1 MPTPSTVDPSE
12 PGLPA
17 RLWRWALKWLSVGR
31 EHTTLV
37 TQQRKITQTNTA
49 ALMVMGA
56 GAITSLAFW
65 GTGNAALVW
74 GAWLNLPFVF
84 LYPAV
89 WLLNYCGRSFFACW
103 VLFGLAMTQ
112 IMVGIFLVQGTVLLL
127 HYYLLVFAIMS
138 PFLFPAKHWRSD
150 VFLLLVN
157 VGLFV
162 YVDLRGVAA
171 LPALA
176 QIDPDILAM
185 IHSGVVGSCLTLLI
199 LLLRVS
205 EYSAALSE
213 WQLQQLASADTL
225 TGLPN
230 RLALHEAFARELAR
244 RRREA
249 NPMSFA
255 MADIDFFKR
264 VNDEWGHDAGD
275 LALCHVSSIL
285 RAQVRAGE
293 LVARMGGEEF
303 GVILLTDPDNAS
315 LAAQRMCRAVE
326 AAPFEHEG
334 KMRTITISIGLV
346 HMDAC
351 DDEAS
356 ALRRADAALY
366 VAKHQGRNQVALAP
380 APA

>member
-1 MPTPSTVDPSE
+1 MPTPSTVGPSG
-12 PGLPA
+12 PHLPE
-17 RLWRWALKWLSVGR
+17 RLWRWVVQRLSMGV
-31 EHTTLV
+31 EYTTIV
-37 TQQRKITQTNTA
+37 SQQRKITQTNTA
-49 ALMVMGA
+49 ALMAMVA

-74 GAWLNLPFVF
+74 GAWLNLSFVF

-89 WLLNYCGRSFFACW
+89 WLLNYRGRSFFACW
-103 VLFGLAMTQ
+103 ALFGLAMTQ
-112 IMVGIFLVQGTVLLL
+112 IMSGIFFVQGTVLLL
-127 HYYLLVFAIMS
+127 HYYFLIFAVMS
-138 PFLFPAKHWRSD
+138 PLLFPATHWRSD
-150 VFLLLVN
+150 VFLVVVN

-162 YVDLRGVAA
+162 YVDLHGVAA

-176 QIDPDILAM
+176 KMDPDTLAL
-185 IHSGVVGSCLTLLI
+185 IRRGVVGSCLALLI
-199 LLLRVS
+199 LLVRVS
-205 EYSAALSE
+205 EYSAYLSE
-213 WQLQQLASADTL
+213 WRLQQLASADTL

-230 RLALHEAFARELAR
+230 RLALHDAFVRELAR

-293 LVARMGGEEF
+293 LVSRMGGEEF
-303 GVILLTDPDNAS
+303 GVILLADPEKAT
-315 LAAQRMCRAVE
+315 LAAERMCRAVE

-334 KMRTITISIGLV
+334 KTRTITISIGLV
-346 HMDAC
+346 HVDAS
-351 DDEAS
+351 DDEQS
-356 ALRRADAALY
+356 VLRRADAALY
-366 VAKHQGRNQVALAP
+366 VAKNRGKNQVVVA
-380 APA
+380 